1 VEQPLY
7 VWVFA
12 PGQSAPQLCGLL
24 QPRDNGSVRFSY
36 GRHYASRPDAC
47 SLSPDY
53 PLDAALRG
61 QWLEPL
67 PGEQLPP
74 IFDDLAPGRWGE
86 LVLRKRLGRPPL
98 ALESLLAVGDAR
110 LGALGFS
117 ANRDQPPA
125 SGIGDVLPLA
135 DLPRLAEAVARIESG
150 DTIADE
156 YRYALMHGPSVGGRR
171 PKADF
176 VDENGQLW
184 VAKFTS
190 AMDVIADQP
199 RLEAFG
205 LAMAQACGIEVPR
218 FEQRLI
224 GGRPVLLLQRFDRR
238 ADGSRDHV
246 ISARSLLGIQEAS
259 LDLDGSYPAIAERL
273 RRSGMPAEAAAQWFD
288 RMLFNIAIGNTDDH
302 PLNHLFGWNGRWL
315 SLMPAF
321 DLEPCGGRD
330 ERRHPMRIH
339 GMSHIGS
346 FDNALAAA
354 AEFGL
359 SRKQSQARVEHI
371 RSTVARD
378 WRAVAASQSCS
389 DSAMDQIRAGLVL

>member
-1 VEQPLY
+1 MEAPLY

-12 PGQSAPQLCGLL
+12 PGQVRPQLCGLL
-24 QPRDNGSVRFSY
+24 QPRENGSVRFSY
-36 GRHYASRPDAC
+36 GRQYAARADAF

-67 PGEQLPP
+67 PGEHLPP
-74 IFDDLAPGRWGE
+74 VFDDLAPGRWGE
-86 LVLRKRLGRPPL
+86 LVLRKRLGRPPR

-117 ANRDQPPA
+117 ESREQAPNA
-125 SGIGDVLPLA
+125 GIGGVLPLSA
-135 DLPRLAEAVARIESG
+135 LPRLAEAVARIESS
-150 DTIADE
+150 DEVPDE
-156 YRYALMHGPSVGGRR
+156 YRYALQHGPSIGGRR

-184 VAKFTS
+184 IAKFTS

-205 LAMAQACGIEVPR
+205 MAMARACGFDVPH

-224 GGRPVLLLQRFDRR
+224 ASRPVLLLQRFDRR
-238 ADGSRDHV
+238 ADGQRDHV
-246 ISARSLLGIQEAS
+246 ISARTLLGIPEAS
-259 LDLDGSYPAIAERL
+259 LDLDGSYPAIAEQL
-273 RRSGMPAEAAAQWFD
+273 RRGGMPAEAAAQWFD
-288 RMLFNIAIGNTDDH
+288 RMVFNIVIGNTDDH

-321 DLEPCGGRD
+321 DLEACGGRD
-330 ERRHPMRIH
+330 GGRHQMQIH
-339 GMSHIGS
+339 AQSHLGS
-346 FDNALAAA
+346 FDNALSAA

-359 SRKQSQARVEHI
+359 SRKQAQARIDRI
-371 RSTVARD
+371 RDEVARD

-389 DSAMDQIRAGLVL
+389 SAAMDQIKAGLVL